1 MWGLTV
7 MAFRISPDGA
17 TLAILAAHASHGG
30 AYTCVATNAAG
41 EEDRTFNLKVYGEV
55 TFHFSSLLLFF

>member
-1 MWGLTV
+1 MV
-7 MAFRISPDGA
+7 MTSRISPDGT
-17 TLAILAAHASHGG
+17 TLTIRGAHASHGG

-55 TFHFSSLLLFF
+55 NFHFSSFFS